1 MLGYTSIDDDILT
14 DNNEEYEADE
24 IKTDQSNH
32 SISTLLSTSTIILP
46 NHGDGGE
53 KKSTTLQAILNSINY
68 FIGIGVVSL
77 PYAMQCSGWL
87 GMGNILLLALL
98 FSYTANILGKCQFK
112 HNLHSYPDIAE
123 VIYPSTC
130 STHVLLFILTYSY
143 VHDICICTPTYC
155 CTHIFV

>member
-1 MLGYTSIDDDILT
+1 MLGYTSIDNDILSN
-14 DNNEEYEADE
+14 NNEEYEADE
-24 IKTDQSNH
+24 IKTDAQSNH
-32 SISTLLSTSTIILP
+32 SISTLLSASTIILT
-46 NHGDGGE
+46 NQIEGE
-53 KKSTTLQAILNSINY
+53 KKSSILQAILNSINY

-123 VIYPSTC
+123 VIYSSTC
-130 STHVLLFILTYSY
+130 SIHVL
-143 VHDICICTPTYC
+143 CTIY
-155 CTHIFV
+155 THIYMVCTMPSLIVYS

>member
-1 MLGYTSIDDDILT
+1 MLGYTSIDDDTLT

-24 IKTDQSNH
+24 IKTDQSNY

-77 PYAMQCSGWL
+77 PYAMQCSGWF

-130 STHVLLFILTYSY
+130 SAHVLRTIY
-143 VHDICICTPTYC
+143 
-155 CTHIFV
+155 THIFICT